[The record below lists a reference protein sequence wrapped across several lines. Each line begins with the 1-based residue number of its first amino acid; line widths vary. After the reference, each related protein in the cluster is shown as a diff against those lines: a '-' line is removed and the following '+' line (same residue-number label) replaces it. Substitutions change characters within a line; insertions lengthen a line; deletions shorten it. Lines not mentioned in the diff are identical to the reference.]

1 MLEGVIRIGEGA
13 GYSGAWLEPAVDLA
27 VRGELDYLL
36 LECLA
41 ERTIALAQLARL
53 ADPAGGYDP
62 YLGRRM
68 EAILGPCRARG
79 TRVLTN
85 AGAANPGAAGQAV
98 ADLAR
103 RLGLAG
109 LRVGVVTGDDVLGTL
124 DPGLAL
130 AETGQTLGQLG
141 HRVVSANAYLGA
153 EPLVEALA
161 AGADVVVAGRVA
173 DPSLALAALRH
184 SHGWPADDFPLLG
197 AGTAVGHLTEC
208 GPQVTGG
215 YFADPGRVDVP
226 GLAAI
231 GSPIAECAADG
242 TAVITKLPGTGGA
255 VTFATCVEQLLYE
268 VGDPSA
274 YLTPDVAADFS
285 RVELEP
291 VGPDR
296 VRVRNAGGRPAPAT
310 LKVSVGY
317 RDGFVGEGQIS
328 YGGAGCVARARAAAE
343 AVLRRLSAAGLGR
356 RELRADLIGHDA
368 LFGRPLGDRPEPGEV
383 RLRVAARV
391 DRRDEAEAVGREVEA
406 LWIGGPYGGAGATR
420 GAREVIAVGSVFVRR
435 ETVEPRVALLE
446 A

>member
-1 MLEGVIRIGEGA
+1 VIRIGEGA

-27 VRGELDYLL
+27 RRGALDYLL
-36 LECLA
+36 FECLA

-53 ADPAGGYDP
+53 ADPDGGYDP
-62 YLGRRM
+62 YLVRRM
-68 EAILGPCRARG
+68 EAVLGPCRQRG

-85 AGAANPGAAGQAV
+85 AGAANPAAAGRAV
-98 ADLAR
+98 VGVAR
-103 RLGLAG
+103 RLGLRG
-109 LRVGVVTGDDVLGTL
+109 TRVGVVIGDDVLGRL
-124 DPGLAL
+124 DPALAL
-130 AETGQTLGQLG
+130 AETGQTLGGLG
-141 HRVVSANAYLGA
+141 ERVISANAYLGA

-184 SHGWPADDFPLLG
+184 AYRWPADDWPLLG
-197 AGTAVGHLTEC
+197 AGTVVGHLTEC

-215 YFADPGRVDVP
+215 YIADPGRVDVP
-226 GLAAI
+226 DLAAI
-231 GSPIAECAADG
+231 GSPIAEVGPDG
-242 TAVITKLPGTGGA
+242 TAVIGKLPGTGGA

-268 VGDPSA
+268 VGDPA
-274 YLTPDVAADFS
+274 VYLTPDVAADFS

-296 VRVRNAGGRPAPAT
+296 VGVRGASGRPAPAT

-328 YGGAGCVARARAAAE
+328 YGGAGCVARARAAAD
-343 AVLRRLSAAGLGR
+343 AILRRLASSGLAP
-356 RELRADLIGHDA
+356 REVRADLIGYDA
-368 LFGRPLGDRPEPGEV
+368 LFGRPVDGAPEPGEV

-391 DRRDEAEAVGREVEA
+391 DGREAAEAVGREVEA

-420 GAREVIAVGSVFVRR
+420 AAREVIAVGSVFVPR
-435 ETVEPRVALLE
+435 EAVGPRLTLLE